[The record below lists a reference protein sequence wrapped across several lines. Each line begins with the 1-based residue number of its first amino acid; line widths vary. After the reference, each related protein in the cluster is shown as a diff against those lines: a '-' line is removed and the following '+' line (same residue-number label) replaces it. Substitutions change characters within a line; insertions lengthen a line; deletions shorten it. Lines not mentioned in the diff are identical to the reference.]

1 MTLSVNA
8 KRRPKDPKAQSQL
21 GAPYLLIFRH
31 SSTKLDKVQRP
42 PKVARPGAI
51 CYYALELGCL
61 MIIRA
66 SDQEVNLTVLDPGE
80 DEIRVLLHAQA
91 I

>member
-1 MTLSVNA
+1 
-8 KRRPKDPKAQSQL
+8 
-21 GAPYLLIFRH
+21 
-31 SSTKLDKVQRP
+31 
-42 PKVARPGAI
+42 
-51 CYYALELGCL
+51 